1 MKKNFL
7 SGFACL
13 ALASYLLSACVDD
26 KYDVNDMDMTI
37 GSTSDLALPSLSTG
51 SILLEN
57 IMDLSDDDI
66 IKVQDG
72 EFRLVTSGQMSPT
85 ETEVNPVTISKPDI
99 SPVHTTVKLNTNSG
113 SARYRAAASI
123 PDETFK
129 YTIKDADRA
138 YFEVNEQSNVISE
151 DVIDV
156 KSIIFGDDILLRSTL
171 KLSFGNGD
179 GFIKKIH
186 LQNLSLSV
194 PTDISFKKG
203 ELTYYQN
210 GQLKT
215 NQVSVGNGVVNI
227 SGANDVAVDAGT
239 DLVLALTLDKASVKG
254 NGISFADKKIEI
266 NSLFKFNGTFA
277 IKSAEFDGLSNAQLQ
292 QIQNSGLASII
303 PQQVTFDILSD
314 FNKDIPVERM
324 DAVALKAMSDPEP
337 IVFDNLPNFL
347 KDESVRIVLN
357 NPALL
362 IEWESTFPA
371 GTVFNPDAAASAGNL
386 TIRSIKNDQD
396 IAVKRATMTGVPSG
410 KSILV
415 LADDPASA
423 EIPAKYASH
432 NRINVVVENINDLLK
447 TIPDRIEVNFVPIT
461 IALKD
466 VTPGLY
472 STGGSYCVDTPLEFL
487 DGSKLVYEDV
497 EDVED
502 DMSDASDFDA
512 KAIEIK
518 ANVVTNL
525 PMELTLSVDALDG
538 SGRSLKGSVIDVNE
552 VIVAAHRGLPSESTT
567 QPVVINITPLEGHS
581 IRELLQNMT
590 QFVYRAE
597 FNGDGK
603 LYENASIKLTDVR
616 ATIKG
621 GVVYDAN

>member
-1 MKKNFL
+1 MKKNFFF
-7 SGFACL
+7 GIGCL
-13 ALASYLLSACVDD
+13 ALASCLLSACVDD

-227 SGANDVAVDAGT
+227 SGANDVAVDAG
-239 DLVLALTLDKASVKG
+239 
-254 NGISFADKKIEI
+254 
-266 NSLFKFNGTFA
+266 
-277 IKSAEFDGLSNAQLQ
+277 
-292 QIQNSGLASII
+292 QI
-303 PQQVTFDILSD
+303 
-314 FNKDIPVERM
+314 
-324 DAVALKAMSDPEP
+324 
-337 IVFDNLPNFL
+337 
-347 KDESVRIVLN
+347 
-357 NPALL
+357 
-362 IEWESTFPA
+362 W
-371 GTVFNPDAAASAGNL
+371 
-386 TIRSIKNDQD
+386 
-396 IAVKRATMTGVPSG
+396 
-410 KSILV
+410 
-415 LADDPASA
+415 
-423 EIPAKYASH
+423 
-432 NRINVVVENINDLLK
+432 
-447 TIPDRIEVNFVPIT
+447 
-461 IALKD
+461 
-466 VTPGLY
+466 
-472 STGGSYCVDTPLEFL
+472 C
-487 DGSKLVYEDV
+487 
-497 EDVED
+497 
-502 DMSDASDFDA
+502 
-512 KAIEIK
+512 
-518 ANVVTNL
+518 
-525 PMELTLSVDALDG
+525 
-538 SGRSLKGSVIDVNE
+538 
-552 VIVAAHRGLPSESTT
+552 LPS
-567 QPVVINITPLEGHS
+567 
-581 IRELLQNMT
+581 LLTRQ
-590 QFVYRAE
+590 V
-597 FNGDGK
+597 
-603 LYENASIKLTDVR
+603 
-616 ATIKG
+616 
-621 GVVYDAN
+621 

>member
-1 MKKNFL
+1 MKKNILF
-7 SGFACL
+7 GIGCL
-13 ALASYLLSACVDD
+13 ALASCLLSACVDN

-72 EFRLVTSGQMSPT
+72 EFRLVTSGQISPT
-85 ETEVNPVTISKPDI
+85 ETEVNPVTISKPGI
-99 SPVHTTVKLNTNSG
+99 SPVHTTVKLNTNSS

-123 PDETFK
+123 PDMTFK
-129 YTIKDADRA
+129 YTIKDADKA
-138 YFEVNEQSNVISE
+138 YFEINEQSNVISE
-151 DVIDV
+151 DVIDAN
-156 KSIIFGDDILLRSTL
+156 SIIFGDDILLRSTL

-239 DLVLALTLDKASVKG
+239 DLMLALTLDKASVNG
-254 NGISFADKKIEI
+254 NGISFADNKIEI
-266 NSLFKFNGTFA
+266 NSLFKFKGTFS
-277 IKSAEFDGLSNAQLQ
+277 IKSAEFDGLSDAQLQ
-292 QIQNSGLASII
+292 QIQNSGLTSII

-314 FNKDIPVERM
+314 FNKDISVERM
-324 DAVALKAMSDPEP
+324 DAVALKAISDPEP
-337 IVFDNLPNFL
+337 ILFDNLPNFL

-357 NPALL
+357 NPAIL

-371 GTVFNPDAAASAGNL
+371 GSVFNANM
-386 TIRSIKNDQD
+386 TIRSIKNDQE
-396 IAVKRATMTGVPSG
+396 IAVKKATMTGIPSG

-423 EIPAKYASH
+423 EIPVKYASY
-432 NRINVVVENINDLLK
+432 NRINVVVKDINDLLK
-447 TIPDRIEVNFVPIT
+447 TIPDKIAVNFDPVT

-497 EDVED
+497 EDVKD

-525 PMELTLSVDALDG
+525 PMELTLSVDALDE

-552 VIVAAHRGLPSESTT
+552 VVVAAHRGLPSESTT
-567 QPVVINITPLEGHS
+567 QPVVINITPREGHS

-597 FNGDGK
+597 FYGDGK